1 MDDTPIFQQ
10 LLGYEKIDYKVEG
23 ERMLARAVRKRRG
36 AKEGEKRGTN
46 FSNPSKPTDEG
57 GRPKDDEGE
66 TKARRRKKKGK
77 SEYCYWTDIIIDF
90 VDKKIK
96 FDVNTESLE
105 VQDGDDGKKKKRRK
119 KKDKNDEK
127 LR

>member
-36 AKEGEKRGTN
+36 AKDEKRGTN
-46 FSNPSKPTDEG
+46 FSNPSKPSSEPKGDE
-57 GRPKDDEGE
+57 EGE
-66 TKARRRKKKGK
+66 TKARRRKKKGLLNWK
-77 SEYCYWTDIIIDF
+77 GFTLIVIL
-90 VDKKIK
+90 DKKIK

-105 VQDGDDGKKKKRRK
+105 VQDDDGKKKKRRK
-119 KKDKNDEK
+119 KKDKNDDK